1 MTNKRRILRKF
12 VEKNIYTNDYGWN
25 IDFDI
30 GKDLHMKRIS
40 LKKLF
45 KRLLIL
51 IFAIYV
57 IYTFIMQQQTLNAY
71 KAEEKQYNQE
81 IENAQEEQKKL
92 IATKNNINSDEYIE
106 QIAREKLDM
115 YLPNE
120 RVYIDIG
127 K

>member
-1 MTNKRRILRKF
+1 MKKF
-12 VEKNIYTNDYGWN
+12 S
-25 IDFDI
+25 F
-30 GKDLHMKRIS
+30 
-40 LKKLF
+40 KKVY
-45 KRLLIL
+45 KRLFVL

-71 KAEEKQYNQE
+71 QAETKKYNLE
-81 IENAQEEQKKL
+81 IEKAQEEQEKL
-92 IATKNNINSDEYIE
+92 NATKNNINSNEYIE

>member
-1 MTNKRRILRKF
+1 MRK
-12 VEKNIYTNDYGWN
+12 
-25 IDFDI
+25 
-30 GKDLHMKRIS
+30 IS
-40 LKKLF
+40 FKKVY

-51 IFAIYV
+51 AFIVYV
-57 IYTFIMQQQTLNAY
+57 VYTFIAQQQTLNAY
-71 KAEEKQYNQE
+71 KAEANKYNTE
-81 IENAQEEQKKL
+81 IEKAKEEQEKL
-92 IATKNNINSDEYIE
+92 NETKNNINSNEYIE

>member
-1 MTNKRRILRKF
+1 MLKI
-12 VEKNIYTNDYGWN
+12 I
-25 IDFDI
+25 
-30 GKDLHMKRIS
+30 
-40 LKKLF
+40 LKKIY
-45 KRLLIL
+45 KKLLVL

-71 KAEEKQYNQE
+71 KAEEDKYNLE
-81 IENAQEEQKKL
+81 IEQAQEEHQKL
-92 IATKNNINSDEYIE
+92 ITTKNNINSDEYIE

>member
-1 MTNKRRILRKF
+1 
-12 VEKNIYTNDYGWN
+12 
-25 IDFDI
+25 
-30 GKDLHMKRIS
+30 MKKINF
-40 LKKLF
+40 KKLY
-45 KRLLIL
+45 KRLFVL

-57 IYTFIMQQQTLNAY
+57 IYTLVIQQQTLNAY
-71 KAEEKQYNQE
+71 NAEGNNYTQQIAEAKQEKE
-81 IENAQEEQKKL
+81 KLEE
-92 IATKNNINSDEYIE
+92 TKNNINSNEYIE

>member
-1 MTNKRRILRKF
+1 
-12 VEKNIYTNDYGWN
+12 
-25 IDFDI
+25 
-30 GKDLHMKRIS
+30 MKKIN
-40 LKKLF
+40 LKKLY
-45 KRLLIL
+45 KRVLIL
-51 IFAIYV
+51 VFAVYV

-71 KAEEKQYNQE
+71 KSEEKRYNKE
-81 IENAQEEQKKL
+81 IEFAKEEQEKL
-92 IATKNNINSDEYIE
+92 VITKNNINSDEYIE

>member
-1 MTNKRRILRKF
+1 M
-12 VEKNIYTNDYGWN
+12 
-25 IDFDI
+25 
-30 GKDLHMKRIS
+30 
-40 LKKLF
+40 KKLNF
-45 KRLLIL
+45 RKLYKRLGIL

-57 IYTFIMQQQTLNAY
+57 IYTFAMQQQTLNAY
-71 KAEEKQYNQE
+71 KAEENKYNKE
-81 IENAQEEQKKL
+81 IEEAKEKQNEL
-92 IATKNNINSDEYIE
+92 IATKNNISSNEYIE

>member
-1 MTNKRRILRKF
+1 MKKIKF
-12 VEKNIYTNDYGWN
+12 RN
-25 IDFDI
+25 
-30 GKDLHMKRIS
+30 
-40 LKKLF
+40 LF
-45 KRLLIL
+45 KRFLIL
-51 IFAIYV
+51 IFSIYA
-57 IYTFIMQQQTLNAY
+57 IYTFIIQQQTLNAY
-71 KAEEKQYNQE
+71 KAEQSKLDVE
-81 IENAQEEQKKL
+81 IEEAKEEQEKL

>member
-1 MTNKRRILRKF
+1 MKKMNFRKLYKRIL
-12 VEKNIYTNDYGWN
+12 
-25 IDFDI
+25 
-30 GKDLHMKRIS
+30 
-40 LKKLF
+40 
-45 KRLLIL
+45 IL
-51 IFAIYV
+51 VFAVYV

-71 KAEEKQYNQE
+71 KAEESKYSKQ
-81 IENAQEEQKKL
+81 IVAAKEEQEKL
-92 IATKNNINSDEYIE
+92 ITTKNNLNSDEYIE

>member
-1 MTNKRRILRKF
+1 
-12 VEKNIYTNDYGWN
+12 
-25 IDFDI
+25 
-30 GKDLHMKRIS
+30 MKKINF
-40 LKKLF
+40 KKVY
-45 KRLLIL
+45 KRLFIL

-57 IYTFIMQQQTLNAY
+57 IYTFFMQQQTLNAY
-71 KAEEKQYNQE
+71 QSETKKYNLE
-81 IENAQEEQKKL
+81 IERAQEEQEKL
-92 IATKNNINSDEYIE
+92 KTTKNNINSNEYIE

>member
-1 MTNKRRILRKF
+1 MKKF
-12 VEKNIYTNDYGWN
+12 NFKKIY
-25 IDFDI
+25 
-30 GKDLHMKRIS
+30 
-40 LKKLF
+40 
-45 KRLLIL
+45 KRLFIL

-57 IYTFIMQQQTLNAY
+57 IYTVIMQQQTLNAY
-71 KAEEKQYNQE
+71 KAEENKCNQE
-81 IENAQEEQKKL
+81 IEQAKEEQEKL
-92 IATKNNINSDEYIE
+92 IAMKNNINSDEYIE